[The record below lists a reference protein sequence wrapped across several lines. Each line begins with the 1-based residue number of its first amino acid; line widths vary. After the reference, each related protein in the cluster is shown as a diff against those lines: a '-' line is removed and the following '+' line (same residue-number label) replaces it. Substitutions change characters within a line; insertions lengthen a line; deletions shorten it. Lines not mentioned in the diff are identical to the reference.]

1 MTLPGREL
9 LDRVARQNPLPDFV
23 RNHWSG
29 SFAEY
34 LDIVR
39 ETPRVTRNAHE
50 RLYDM
55 ILSHGTDEIMV
66 YKERT
71 TRYRFFDDPIGGGR
85 DAVFGLEKTLADLVQ
100 ILESAARGYGT
111 ERRVLLLHGP
121 VG

>member
-85 DAVFGLEKTLADLVQ
+85 DE
-100 ILESAARGYGT
+100 
-111 ERRVLLLHGP
+111 
-121 VG
+121 